1 MRPTLELIGYR
12 HRQRRPAEKTIEW
25 PGRHGVIRGP
35 RRSDICDFDD
45 MLASRGVVAIRHA
58 VSSPETEHRHPERA
72 CSRDFFYRVD
82 RAAWMRKTTRMDR
95 RLIVEPIAHSTS
107 DGHDPSQRWGSSES
121 HRTVEFREKKVSIRI
136 AALIRCK
143 TKSDETIEVVGWKRN
158 RRKFPNC
165 AHSDTSQHDRSARP
179 SRAEW
184 LTAQPVRDLR
194 VEKDEVLE
202 IYPWSGPRLVRP
214 ARRQGLR
221 ACLQAARTP

>member
-1 MRPTLELIGYR
+1 MRSDSELIGCR
-12 HRQRRPAEKTIEW
+12 HGLRRPAEKTIEW
-25 PGRHGVIRGP
+25 PGRHGVIRGLG
-35 RRSDICDFDD
+35 RFNICDFDD
-45 MLASRGVVAIRHA
+45 MLASRGVVAKRHA

-72 CSRDFFYRVD
+72 CGRDFFFRVD
-82 RAAWMRKTTRMDR
+82 RTAWMRKTTRMNR

-107 DGHDPSQRWGSSES
+107 DDHGPSQRRGSSES
-121 HRTVEFREKKVSIRI
+121 HRTVEFGEKKVSIRI
-136 AALIRCK
+136 AALIRSK

-158 RRKFPNC
+158 RRTFPNS

-202 IYPWSGPRLVRP
+202 IIPGAGRALSGRP
-214 ARRQGLR
+214 GAR
-221 ACLQAARTP
+221 A